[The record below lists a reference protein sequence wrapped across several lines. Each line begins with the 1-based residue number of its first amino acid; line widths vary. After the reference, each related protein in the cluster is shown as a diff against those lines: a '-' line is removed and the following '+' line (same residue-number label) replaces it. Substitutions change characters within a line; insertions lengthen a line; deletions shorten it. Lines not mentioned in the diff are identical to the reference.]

1 MKILIMMILCLLEI
15 KAGEITNKQFEYLIE
30 YLSELAYTLKL
41 SDFCLNTSKAR
52 EFLKRDNFNFV
63 RIEIN
68 AGIYSFK
75 GSVYELNKICEKA
88 KI

>member
-1 MKILIMMILCLLEI
+1 MKILIIMILCLLEI
-15 KAGEITNKQFEYLIE
+15 KAGEITNKQFE

-52 EFLKRDNFNFV
+52 EFLKRDNFKFL

>member
-1 MKILIMMILCLLEI
+1 MKILIIMILCLLEI
-15 KAGEITNKQFEYLIE
+15 KAGQITNRQFE

-52 EFLKRDNFNFV
+52 EFLKRDNFKFLRV
-63 RIEIN
+63 EIN
-68 AGIYSFK
+68 AGVYSFK

>member
-1 MKILIMMILCLLEI
+1 MMILFLLEI
-15 KAGEITNKQFEYLIE
+15 KAGEITNRQFE
-30 YLSELAYTLKL
+30 YLSELAYTLKI
-41 SDFCLNTSKAR
+41 SDFCLNTSNAR

-68 AGIYSFK
+68 AGVYSFK
-75 GSVYELNKICEKA
+75 GSAYELNKICEKA

>member
-1 MKILIMMILCLLEI
+1 MKIIIVIMLFLLEI
-15 KAGEITNKQFEYLIE
+15 NAGVVNKKQFEYLS
-30 YLSELAYTLKL
+30 YLAYTLKL

-52 EFLKRDNFNFV
+52 EFLKRDNFKFL

-68 AGIYSFK
+68 AGAYSFK
-75 GSVYELNKICEKA
+75 GSVYELNKICDKA

>member
-1 MKILIMMILCLLEI
+1 MILCITTI
-15 KAGEITNKQFEYLIE
+15 KAGEITNKQFEYL
-30 YLSELAYTLKL
+30 SELAYTLKL
-41 SDFCLNTSKAR
+41 SDLCLNTSKAR
-52 EFLKRDNFNFV
+52 EFLKRDNFKFL

>member
-1 MKILIMMILCLLEI
+1 MKIILIIILCI
-15 KAGEITNKQFEYLIE
+15 TTFKAGEITNKQFEYL
-30 YLSELAYTLKL
+30 SELAYILKI
-41 SDFCLNTSKAR
+41 SDFCLNTSKTR
-52 EFLKRDNFNFV
+52 EFLKRYNFNFV

-75 GSVYELNKICEKA
+75 GSVYELSKICEKA

>member
-1 MKILIMMILCLLEI
+1 MKILIVMILCLLEI
-15 KAGEITNKQFEYLIE
+15 KAGEITNKQFEYL
-30 YLSELAYTLKL
+30 SELAYTLKL
-41 SDFCLNTSKAR
+41 IDFCLNTSKAM
-52 EFLKRDNFNFV
+52 EFLKRDNFKFL

-68 AGIYSFK
+68 AGVYSFK

>member
-1 MKILIMMILCLLEI
+1 MKIIAIMILCLLKI
-15 KAGEITNKQFEYLIE
+15 KAGEITNRQFE
-30 YLSELAYTLKL
+30 YLSELAYILKI
-41 SDFCLNTSKAR
+41 SDFCLNTSNAR

-63 RIEIN
+63 RIKIN
-68 AGIYSFK
+68 AGVYSFK